1 VAEADDVTVAW
12 RTVVIYYK
20 LRHIVALE
28 PNQNVKTKASKI
40 KWHGTCSFDKKNM
53 KHVCCL
59 SMVPAKKTENSMSI
73 RRADPSSVADAIRE
87 NCDISIVF
95 LGHHFIC
102 HTRLR
107 EVRMLK

>member
-40 KWHGTCSFDKKNM
+40 KWHGTCSFDKK
-53 KHVCCL
+53 KHETC
-59 SMVPAKKTENSMSI
+59 
-73 RRADPSSVADAIRE
+73 
-87 NCDISIVF
+87 
-95 LGHHFIC
+95 
-102 HTRLR
+102 
-107 EVRMLK
+107 MLPVNGTSEKD